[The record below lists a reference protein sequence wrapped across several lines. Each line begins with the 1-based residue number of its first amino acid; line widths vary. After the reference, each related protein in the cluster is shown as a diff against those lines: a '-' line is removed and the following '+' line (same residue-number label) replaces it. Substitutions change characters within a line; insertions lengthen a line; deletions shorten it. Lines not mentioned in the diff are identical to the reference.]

1 VSSVFPIYVGF
12 DPREAVAFHVCVNS
26 IIRHSSIP
34 VSIIP
39 LALNTLPFYQEQHGD
54 GSNAFIYSRFLVPY
68 LNGYKGRALFVDGDM
83 IFRADVAEILPYLED
98 MDVAVVK
105 HDYKTKHPKKYL
117 GNTNEDYPR
126 KNWSSVILWNCERH
140 KMLSPEFVQAQKG
153 SYLHRFQWVPDQRI
167 GELPKTWNWLVGEYE
182 HNENAKLLHY
192 TIGVPA
198 FEAYRDSDHSAE
210 WWHEFHRVTNVE

>member
-1 VSSVFPIYVGF
+1 LNAFPIYVGY

-26 IIRHSSIP
+26 IIRHASIP

-83 IFRADVAEILPYLED
+83 IFRADVAEVLPYLDD

-105 HDYKTKHPKKYL
+105 HDYTTKHPVKYL
-117 GNTNEDYPR
+117 GNKNENYPR

-140 KMLSPEFVQAQKG
+140 KMLSPEFVQGQKG
-153 SYLHRFQWVPDQRI
+153 SYLHRFQWVPDHRI
-167 GELPKTWNWLVGEYE
+167 GELPKAWNWLVGEYE

-192 TIGVPA
+192 TVGVPA